1 MRRWPWITALTLSV
15 LAVHGA
21 GLWALHVYHG
31 TAAPQPSAWH
41 ARLLP
46 LRPDAQ
52 GKEATKPATSA
63 EVASPEVDKPA
74 VTAPATTKPVV
85 TLRLAPLAPFSATPA
100 PQTAVALKAPTQAA
114 AGTQPPTAT
123 VNTVKTAK
131 TLNSAPPTI
140 APSDLAEKSPT
151 VDTAATNTSDTTRP
165 VTAGKPL
172 NPTART
178 DQAANNS
185 TSAKD
190 TPEKTIRADARLDAD
205 HADTQYRHP
214 YPALSKKLAEEGAVL
229 LHVVV
234 DAQGKPVSAAVVQSS
249 GYARLD
255 DAGQHTVMRWRFK
268 PATVNGVPEAQSTVL
283 QAVKFRL
290 STEASSP

>member
-21 GLWALHVYHG
+21 GLWALHVYHS
-31 TAAPQPSAWH
+31 TAAPQPSAWQ
-41 ARLLP
+41 ARVLP
-46 LRPDAQ
+46 SPPSVSANVVTQ
-52 GKEATKPATSA
+52 PAALA
-63 EVASPEVDKPA
+63 EPLKTERQ
-74 VTAPATTKPVV
+74 TAPHAQPPAALAQTTKTNKTIASDTPAIAKPDF
-85 TLRLAPLAPFSATPA
+85 TEKSPAAEIASATP
-100 PQTAVALKAPTQAA
+100 TNAA
-114 AGTQPPTAT
+114 AQPVA
-123 VNTVKTAK
+123 
-131 TLNSAPPTI
+131 
-140 APSDLAEKSPT
+140 
-151 VDTAATNTSDTTRP
+151 
-165 VTAGKPL
+165 AGKPI

-178 DQAANNS
+178 DQPANTSS
-185 TSAKD
+185 TLSKD

-205 HADTQYRHP
+205 NADTQYRHP

-229 LHVVV
+229 LRVVV

-255 DAGQHTVMRWRFK
+255 DAGQQTVMRWRFK